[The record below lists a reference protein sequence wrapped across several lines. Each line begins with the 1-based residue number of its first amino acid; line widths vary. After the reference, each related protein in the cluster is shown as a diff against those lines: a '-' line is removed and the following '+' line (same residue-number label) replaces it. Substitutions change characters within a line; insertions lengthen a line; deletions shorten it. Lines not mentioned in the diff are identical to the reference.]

1 MYMEVLAHM
10 WPTVSSWDIEAAV
23 LFSNHDEWQQKIGV
37 QILLHFFDFGIL
49 IKTMQ
54 TQSTILEGN
63 LYLPPEASSPFEL
76 SKNPKSY
83 VLRSRGSTPQ
93 RGPGALEL

>member
-1 MYMEVLAHM
+1 MYTEGLAHM
-10 WPTVSSWDIEAAV
+10 WHTVSSWNIEAAV
-23 LFSNHDEWQQKIGV
+23 IFSNLDEWQQKTGV

-49 IKTMQ
+49 IKTIQ

-83 VLRSRGSTPQ
+83 VLRSGWSTSQ